1 MIFVGWVAVFCNP
14 IYSQVLL
21 GWLSPAQ
28 PTPTNALR
36 AYTALPHSVLFTFHS
51 PLFCNTVANLIR
63 DTDLLSGNL
72 TIYNNGGNIKMKPLI
87 MLLLLSISSLA
98 IADQTIDI
106 INNQLTPD
114 QTDLYLSN
122 QGVSREQRGI
132 NNARYAQLK
141 AEQAESD
148 YNRWRE
154 YQNNRVNYERF
165 ISPPR
170 R

>member
-1 MIFVGWVAVFCNP
+1 
-14 IYSQVLL
+14 
-21 GWLSPAQ
+21 
-28 PTPTNALR
+28 
-36 AYTALPHSVLFTFHS
+36 
-51 PLFCNTVANLIR
+51 
-63 DTDLLSGNL
+63 
-72 TIYNNGGNIKMKPLI
+72 MKPLI